1 MPLADGTTF
10 AEYTIVRRLGVGGM
24 GEVYLAKHPR
34 LSRQDALK
42 ILLPEVSADAEYR
55 ERFHR
60 EADIAAS
67 LWHPHILEVHDTGE
81 FDGQLWLSMDYVD
94 GTDADS
100 LLSERYL
107 VGLPPR
113 EVAKIVMAVAE
124 ALDYSHQR
132 SLLHRDVKPANIL
145 IAHPGSEEER
155 IMLADFGIARR
166 TDDTSGLTGTN
177 MTVGTVLYAAPEQLM
192 GAAIDGR
199 ADQYALAATAFHLL
213 TGKPPFEHSNPAVV
227 ISQHLT
233 SSPPSIGD
241 RRPDL
246 SDLDEALSK
255 ALAKEPGD
263 RFARC
268 VDFAN
273 ALCHRLDA
281 VGVNDPNATRPFEIA
296 RAAEVVEASQPT
308 EIRKVVRSSGRH
320 EKPAAT
326 RSRPRPVV
334 LVAVVLAILL
344 LGAVALA
351 LFEMRRADDEVPQAP
366 TTTKSASSVP
376 PSASRP
382 ALAPLPSTVEQTT
395 TTAPTES
402 EQSQQ
407 TTTTTA
413 TPTTPTTSTTTSVTP
428 TTVATTPD
436 ATTASEGNEQP

>member
-10 AEYTIVRRLGVGGM
+10 AEYTIIRRLGVGGM

-145 IAHPGSEEER
+145 IAHPGSDEER

-177 MTVGTVLYAAPEQLM
+177 MTVGTVMYAAPEQLM
-192 GAAIDGR
+192 GGAIDGR

-281 VGVNDPNATRPFEIA
+281 VSVNDPNATRPFEIA

-308 EIRKVVRSSGRH
+308 EIRKVAHSSGRH
-320 EKPAAT
+320 EKPSAT
-326 RSRPRPVV
+326 RSRPGPVV
-334 LVAVVLAILL
+334 IVAAVLAILL
-344 LGAVALA
+344 IVAIGLA
-351 LFEMRRADDEVPQAP
+351 LFEMRRADDEVPQTPPA
-366 TTTKSASSVP
+366 TKSSASVSSSVRTPAPSRLP
-376 PSASRP
+376 PSS
-382 ALAPLPSTVEQTT
+382 EQTT
-395 TTAPTES
+395 TSTGEPVLSDE
-402 EQSQQ
+402 
-407 TTTTTA
+407 TTTTT
-413 TPTTPTTSTTTSVTP
+413 PTTTATTATTTTTTNPTTTSA
-428 TTVATTPD
+428 ATT
-436 ATTASEGNEQP
+436 TAEDDSQP